1 MLKLFLYGIFALLE
15 GNGVNQEGCPS
26 FAQKRVGPGS
36 KLPL

>member
-1 MLKLFLYGIFALLE
+1 MLELLPLSKK
-15 GNGVNQEGCPS
+15 NGVNQEGCPS